1 MKSTVIIY
9 GTLGGTTRVIANKI
23 NAELGGGAKVV
34 DVNVSSAAD
43 FQDYDNIILG
53 TSTTGYGELIDPWID
68 FTPTL
73 KQIDLKGKTVALFG
87 LGDSSSFSDTF
98 TNGMSELYKLVKEQG
113 ANIIGSVSTDGYTF
127 DDSGSVVDGK
137 FVGLALD
144 EDNEDTETPKRIK
157 NWVAEILPQL

>member
-23 NAELGGGAKVV
+23 NVELGGGAKVV

-68 FTPTL
+68 FMPTL

-98 TNGMSELYKLVKEQG
+98 SNGMSELYKVVKEKG
-113 ANIIGSVSTDGYTF
+113 VNIIGAVSTDGYTY
-127 DDSGSVVDGK
+127 DDSASVVNGK

-144 EDNEDTETPKRIK
+144 EDNEDSETPKRIK